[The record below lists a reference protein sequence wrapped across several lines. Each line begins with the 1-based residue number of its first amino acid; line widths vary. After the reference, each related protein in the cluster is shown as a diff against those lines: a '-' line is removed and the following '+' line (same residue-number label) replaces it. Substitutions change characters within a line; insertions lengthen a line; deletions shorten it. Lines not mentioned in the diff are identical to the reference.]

1 MEKRR
6 KAKKSM
12 EKPGKAWKSVEKHG
26 KATKSIKIWKS
37 REKHG
42 KAKKNMEKSGKAYI
56 QAVCLVLC
64 KGLLGRERIIV
75 GGALAAR
82 LGRGALAF
90 GLDTET

>member
-1 MEKRR
+1 M
-6 KAKKSM
+6 
-12 EKPGKAWKSVEKHG
+12 
-26 KATKSIKIWKS
+26 
-37 REKHG
+37 EKHG